1 MFFNIP
7 DTFLINLA
15 VLWIILN
22 LFLNRKYRPEIEK
35 FIAMLMERDA
45 HDSEVIPNLK
55 LKVGNP
61 V

>member
-1 MFFNIP
+1 MYFNVL
-7 DTFLINLA
+7 DTFLMNLA
-15 VLWIILN
+15 FLFIILN

-45 HDSEVIPNLK
+45 HDPEIIPNLK